1 MDERE
6 ATQSDPRILTE
17 PQSRTLWTG
26 VGVILL
32 MGFLPP
38 WIMPGGSVVYWP
50 VFLSLG
56 GGARIDVARLLIQWT
71 CTAAVTVAWI
81 VAGPPKW
88 AIRLGYYWSWKR
100 RAWFVSGAMVL
111 VLLASLFVF
120 LLFGLL
126 ETWDSDVLFGGLIMA
141 GVMSWFAYVC
151 FKRALRS

>member
-1 MDERE
+1 M
-6 ATQSDPRILTE
+6 LTE
-17 PQSRTLWTG
+17 SQSRTLWTG

-38 WIMPGGSVVYWP
+38 WITPGGSVVYWP

-71 CTAAVTVAWI
+71 CTAAVTVAWV

-88 AIRLGYYWSWKR
+88 TIRIRYWSWKR
-100 RAWFVSGAMVL
+100 WAWFVSGAMFL
-111 VLLASLFVF
+111 VLLASLFLL
-120 LLFGLL
+120 LLFELL
-126 ETWDSDVLFGGLIMA
+126 EAWESDVLGGGLIMA
-141 GVMSWFAYVC
+141 GLVSWFAYGC